1 MTAQIE
7 QRITK
12 LERQTGDDLAIVVGN
27 PAGESPDQDFAD
39 RLALARQR
47 VGPNGTVYVID
58 TGIFR

>member
-27 PAGESPDQDFAD
+27 PAGEPPDQDFED